1 MSLLRV
7 LLIDDQPI
15 IGEAVRQMLE
25 GCDDLELRC
34 EHRPEQA
41 LATARACDPSVILL
55 DLQMEPIDGL
65 QLLDRLRA
73 ESGLGDVAIVM
84 LSSAEEP
91 EVKVDAFRRGA
102 NDYLVKLP
110 SALELIARVRYHAR
124 ACLASRERE
133 LAFRSLLQSQAALAA
148 RNAEIEEQKK
158 RLERLNLELAESALT
173 DPLTGL
179 RNRRFLRRL
188 LGREGDLSGRDEG
201 SPLAAEGPVLL
212 LMFDLDHFKLV
223 NDRHGH
229 DAGDAVLVEVARR
242 LGQTFED
249 AVAILR
255 WGGEEMLLVLRGAG
269 IDAAELQAH
278 RLMHSIA
285 AAPVQVPGGD
295 ALPIRLS
302 LGVAPWPWGE
312 SRKTFDQVL
321 TVADLAVYLAKR
333 EGRNRAVLVFPG
345 SHGQVDQ
352 VDDPDDLLAADESQ
366 LELRRLSGPG

>member
-1 MSLLRV
+1 MSVLRV

-15 IGEAVRQMLE
+15 IGEAVRQMLAD
-25 GCDDLELRC
+25 CDDLELRC
-34 EHRPEQA
+34 EHDPTRA
-41 LATARACDPSVILL
+41 LASARACDPSVVLL

-73 ESGLGDVAIVM
+73 EPALADVAIVM

-110 SALELIARVRYHAR
+110 SALELVARVRYHAR

-148 RNAEIEEQKK
+148 RNSEIEEQKK
-158 RLERLNLELAESALT
+158 RLERLNQELAESALT

-179 RNRRFLRRL
+179 RNRRYLRRL
-188 LGREGDLSGRDEG
+188 LGREGDASGRDEG

-212 LMFDLDHFKLV
+212 LMFDLDHFKQV

-242 LGQTFED
+242 LRQTFDD

-255 WGGEEMLLVLRGAG
+255 WGGEEMLLVLRGSG
-269 IDAAELQAH
+269 LDAAETRA
-278 RLMHSIA
+278 RALMHCIA

-295 ALPIRLS
+295 ALPVRLS
-302 LGVAPWPWGE
+302 LGVAPWPWGD
-312 SRKTFDQVL
+312 SRKTFDQAL
-321 TVADLAVYLAKR
+321 TTADLAVYLAKR

-345 SHGQVDQ
+345 AAGEAASMV
-352 VDDPDDLLAADESQ
+352 DPDDLLDADESQ
-366 LELRRLSGPG
+366 LELRRVPGPL